1 MLFLGEQRGKPSKR
15 GARSEPAGAG
25 TAPRPGAT
33 CRLGGRAASR
43 GCQRAA
49 GARSA
54 ASRRLAPSF
63 GHPLSR
69 GMDGRKPFFVFN
81 HLTCG
86 TAGGLRHLYSRAV
99 ALTKKKKNNPI
110 NSYLTNPQLSIR
122 LAYGLT
128 RFGHNAAR
136 AHAPKRF
143 GTPTRAGS
151 LPHPH
156 AQPRQSRA
164 ATPRLTGSGGGD
176 GDGRRERA
184 AESGQGAEQRGQP
197 HGRRFAAVC
206 PSRPR
211 WESE

>member
-1 MLFLGEQRGKPSKR
+1 VLFLGEQRGKPSKR

-99 ALTKKKKNNPI
+99 ALTKKKNKQPYQQLPDQPAAI
-110 NSYLTNPQLSIR
+110 HLAGIRAHTFWPQRRTSTRTEALRDADASRLSPPPTRPASAEPSRDPTTHR
-122 LAYGLT
+122 LG
-128 RFGHNAAR
+128 RRRRRRAAR
-136 AHAPKRF
+136 A
-143 GTPTRAGS
+143 S
-151 LPHPH
+151 
-156 AQPRQSRA
+156 S
-164 ATPRLTGSGGGD
+164 
-176 GDGRRERA
+176 
-184 AESGQGAEQRGQP
+184 
-197 HGRRFAAVC
+197 
-206 PSRPR
+206 
-211 WESE
+211 